1 MNPGNLTLSP
11 DKRPSSAHS
20 SARFFT
26 LRDQVLCPSSFQTIK
41 CPLGRSLI
49 YPHPGNIFPF
59 VEKATNPLLS
69 RFFFFHA
76 WWQFQRVFS
85 REPKPGPATAIE
97 SPFSP
102 PPPTPQPAHLCRSAS
117 PQTNSGQ
124 LSLPDSAGAP
134 SGKRMAA
141 GVSPARPGAPRAA
154 RPAPGGADS
163 PARRP
168 PPSAARLG
176 VLRPP
181 GPQDLNSHP
190 LRPWG
195 SSAKPPP
202 LLCTF
207 LRPPSQHPETPPR
220 ESPARVSP
228 VTSAA
233 GGHSTSLIHSHFLL
247 LSLLG

>member
-69 RFFFFHA
+69 RLFFFHA

-85 REPKPGPATAIE
+85 RGPKPGPATAIE

-102 PPPTPQPAHLCRSAS
+102 PSPTPLRAGASLPQRLSPNQLGPTFPPRLRGGALRETDGGRSVPSPARS
-117 PQTNSGQ
+117 PQSSAPGAGRSGLARKTPAALRCPPRGPSPPRTPRSQLPPSPPLGQ
-124 LSLPDSAGAP
+124 LSKAP
-134 SGKRMAA
+134 S
-141 GVSPARPGAPRAA
+141 
-154 RPAPGGADS
+154 
-163 PARRP
+163 
-168 PPSAARLG
+168 
-176 VLRPP
+176 
-181 GPQDLNSHP
+181 
-190 LRPWG
+190 
-195 SSAKPPP
+195 PP
-202 LLCTF
+202 LHV
-207 LRPPSQHPETPPR
+207 PPTTLPTPR
-220 ESPARVSP
+220 NTPAGKPSSGLPGYV
-228 VTSAA
+228 
-233 GGHSTSLIHSHFLL
+233 GGRGSLYFTHS
-247 LSLLG
+247 